1 LTNRT
6 PWWIALRAGGA
17 PAVAALLAACAPLSP
32 NIPAPLRVPGAAAS
46 APVNEAVEAP
56 RALRTSSTP
65 VPPVQ
70 AAPAEPAPAKAAAGD
85 ATVAAVNLQQVALP
99 TFVQLV
105 YAEVIKK
112 NVNLHPSVVQRQDL
126 VTFRTGPDQTAEQVE
141 QAVRLVLKSYGLSAV
156 DVGGVV
162 RVLPDNAALG
172 DLPAIRYGA
181 ASPEVPL
188 PLRPIFHLVPLQAVR
203 QTDVTVWL
211 RTMFGD
217 RVTVMEDAGRN
228 AVLLRGNPDNV
239 QAAMEAIAALDQPA
253 MKGRASVALS
263 PAFWSAEEL
272 ARRLAEVL
280 AAEGYTVHPVGNP
293 VTPGAARAPVILL
306 PVSALNTVYVFATT
320 DAVAAHVSQWAKAL
334 DRPADRGIGK
344 NFFSYA
350 VKHKDAEALAGTLD
364 RLLSGG
370 GSSATTTPATGAK
383 PEASASTRLN
393 SVVVDKATNTLIFQA
408 KPEEYGQLT
417 GLLQMLDR
425 PSRAAL
431 IEVTVAE
438 LTLNDSTEIG
448 VDLLAS
454 RIEAGGGYRIGTSAG
469 GSATGALS
477 INVFNG
483 LNVPKLA
490 LSALATDNRAT
501 ILSSP
506 RLMARNGESATI
518 QVGQE
523 VPIVSQQ
530 QATGVTT
537 STSNGLLTTV
547 QYRSTGV
554 ILKIKPVIH
563 SGDQIDL
570 DVQQEVS
577 EAINTTTGVTS
588 SPTIQ
593 QRKVDTK
600 LTLRSGATVLL
611 GGLISN
617 TGSEGKNGVPLLKD
631 IPVVGNLFSK
641 QTRSERRTELVV
653 LITAYIANDTH
664 EAEAITEAFRKSLG
678 SWAQQPA
685 ALRKAAEP
693 AEGASAPPAP

>member
-1 LTNRT
+1 MTNRT

-46 APVNEAVEAP
+46 APVNETVEAP
-56 RALRTSSTP
+56 RTLRTSSTP

-188 PLRPIFHLVPLQAVR
+188 PLRPVFHLVPLQAVR

-306 PVSALNTVYVFATT
+306 PVSALNTVYVCAKT
-320 DAVAAHVSQWAKAL
+320 DAVGALVSHW
-334 DRPADRGIGK
+334 D
-344 NFFSYA
+344 
-350 VKHKDAEALAGTLD
+350 EAL
-364 RLLSGG
+364 
-370 GSSATTTPATGAK
+370 
-383 PEASASTRLN
+383 
-393 SVVVDKATNTLIFQA
+393 
-408 KPEEYGQLT
+408 
-417 GLLQMLDR
+417 
-425 PSRAAL
+425 
-431 IEVTVAE
+431 
-438 LTLNDSTEIG
+438 
-448 VDLLAS
+448 
-454 RIEAGGGYRIGTSAG
+454 
-469 GSATGALS
+469 
-477 INVFNG
+477 
-483 LNVPKLA
+483 
-490 LSALATDNRAT
+490 
-501 ILSSP
+501 
-506 RLMARNGESATI
+506 
-518 QVGQE
+518 
-523 VPIVSQQ
+523 
-530 QATGVTT
+530 
-537 STSNGLLTTV
+537 
-547 QYRSTGV
+547 
-554 ILKIKPVIH
+554 
-563 SGDQIDL
+563 
-570 DVQQEVS
+570 
-577 EAINTTTGVTS
+577 
-588 SPTIQ
+588 
-593 QRKVDTK
+593 
-600 LTLRSGATVLL
+600 
-611 GGLISN
+611 
-617 TGSEGKNGVPLLKD
+617 
-631 IPVVGNLFSK
+631 
-641 QTRSERRTELVV
+641 
-653 LITAYIANDTH
+653 
-664 EAEAITEAFRKSLG
+664 
-678 SWAQQPA
+678 
-685 ALRKAAEP
+685 
-693 AEGASAPPAP
+693 